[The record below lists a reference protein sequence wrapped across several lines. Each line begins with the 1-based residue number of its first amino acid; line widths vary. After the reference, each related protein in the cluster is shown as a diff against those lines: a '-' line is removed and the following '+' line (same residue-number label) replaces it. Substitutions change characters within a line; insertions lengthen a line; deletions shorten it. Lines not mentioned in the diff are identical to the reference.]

1 VSVKQVVASAEG
13 GGRPPYAAG
22 ATHSPAARRVLLGEI
37 GRPHGVRGLVRLHA
51 FTEDP
56 LTLGR
61 YGPLSDATGTRRF
74 AVTPMPGGLGRI
86 EGVADRDTAARL
98 TGTKLYVERD
108 RLPPPADPEEFL
120 LCDLEGL
127 AAFAEDGTALGT
139 VRSVEEYGAGPFLV
153 IGDAGGERLL
163 PFTKAV
169 VPVVDVAGGRLVVV
183 PPAEV
188 TVAPQDGLQ
197 DGEDAA

>member
-1 VSVKQVVASAEG
+1 MAVK
-13 GGRPPYAAG
+13 
-22 ATHSPAARRVLLGEI
+22 RVLLGEI

-56 LTLGR
+56 KAIAG
-61 YGPLSDATGTRRF
+61 YGPLTDAAGTRRF
-74 AVTPMPGGLGRI
+74 AVTPLPNGLARI
-86 EGVADRDTAARL
+86 EGVADRDAAQRL

-108 RLPPPADPEEFL
+108 RLPPPADPDEFL

-127 AAFAEDGTALGT
+127 AAFAEDGAALGT
-139 VRSVEEYGAGPFLV
+139 VRAVEDYGAGPFLV
-153 IGDAGGERLL
+153 IEGEGPERLV
-163 PFTKAV
+163 PFTRAA
-169 VPVVDVAGGRLVVV
+169 VPVVDIAGGRVTVV

-188 TVAPQDGLQ
+188 AAKL

>member
-1 VSVKQVVASAEG
+1 MSAKAASEGRGARAPLVPGGASAT
-13 GGRPPYAAG
+13 PM
-22 ATHSPAARRVLLGEI
+22 RRLVLLGEI

-51 FTEDP
+51 FTADP
-56 LTLGR
+56 QAIGA
-61 YGPLSDATGTRRF
+61 YGPLTDASGTRRF
-74 AVTPMPGGLGRI
+74 AVAPLPGGLGRI
-86 EGVADRDTAARL
+86 EGIADRDAAARL

-127 AAFAEDGTALGT
+127 TAVAADGSELGT

-153 IGDAGGERLL
+153 IQGAGGERLV
-163 PFTKAV
+163 PFTRAAV
-169 VPVVDVAGGRLVVV
+169 PAVDLAGGRLTVV

-188 TVAPQDGLQ
+188 AVPPQPGE
-197 DGEDAA
+197 EDAA